1 MKRYPTPILILAL
14 LFTLK
19 ALYLAFFVTPLW
31 DIPDEIGHYS
41 YARDLAEGR
50 GVPVLGRAEIGGD
63 VMAHVSHNPD
73 ARPAANWIAQHP
85 PVYYLLSAVPLK
97 IGMAFTNDPEVLYR
111 LPRLVAAICG
121 GLLLLVL
128 FRTMRTLGLDNY
140 RATVLAACIG
150 FIPMVSHL
158 ASGTNHDMTLFLF
171 SALMV
176 HFLVRFLINHQLR
189 DAYWSAAWM
198 TLAAGIKMTAWV
210 IIPLLIVIIALEFS
224 GPVRHWLKHLSGVT
238 AVMLLIPLAWMLRNL
253 VYFGDPTYTTVTNA
267 IWRMDTPLT
276 ESFYTYIHS
285 QPVID
290 HFILNFY
297 GLLGWIGTGGGK
309 LNWFQVA
316 GAPRAAFSLILF
328 ATGLLIN
335 VSLLITLWQAFR
347 IRTGFFTERVSRPGI
362 VKWLSST
369 PVKAGLLASG
379 LVVAMVGAVTICI
392 GSHPA
397 PHPMGEARILYAALL
412 VFAGMVA
419 LVPLLYVTEPLDR
432 LMLYALVV
440 FLFFTAVMMW
450 QVYGIYLLDGRMRA
464 THGRYFYPVV
474 PFMLVAL
481 AVSVYRLRIPG
492 LLLAVLTAGL
502 AIMELE
508 TFVLQALPFYDSVV
522 R

>member
-1 MKRYPTPILILAL
+1 MKRYTPPILTLAL

-31 DIPDEIGHYS
+31 DVPDEIGHFS

-73 ARPAANWIAQHP
+73 ARPTANWIAQHP

-128 FRTMRTLGLDNY
+128 YRTIRTLGLNNY
-140 RATVLAACIG
+140 CATVLASCIG

-176 HFLVRFLINHQLR
+176 HFLVRFLINHQLS
-189 DAYWSAAWM
+189 DAYWSAVWM

-210 IIPLLIVIIALEFS
+210 VIPPLLVIFALEMN
-224 GPVRHWLKHLSGVT
+224 GPARHWLKHFSGVT
-238 AVMLLIPLAWMLRNL
+238 AVMLLVPLAWMLRNY
-253 VYFGDPTYTTVTNA
+253 VYFGDPTCTAVTNA

-276 ESFYTYIHS
+276 DSFYTYIHS

-309 LNWFQVA
+309 LKWFQVA

-328 ATGLLIN
+328 AAGLLIT

-347 IRTGFFTERVSRPGI
+347 IRTGFFTERVSRHRNSEMAVIETHEGSAFGERPGCSYGGCCYDLHRLPSCCPSHR
-362 VKWLSST
+362 VRAHN
-369 PVKAGLLASG
+369 VC
-379 LVVAMVGAVTICI
+379 GA
-392 GSHPA
+392 A
-397 PHPMGEARILYAALL
+397 
-412 VFAGMVA
+412 
-419 LVPLLYVTEPLDR
+419 
-432 LMLYALVV
+432 
-440 FLFFTAVMMW
+440 
-450 QVYGIYLLDGRMRA
+450 
-464 THGRYFYPVV
+464 
-474 PFMLVAL
+474 
-481 AVSVYRLRIPG
+481 RLRWYG
-492 LLLAVLTAGL
+492 R
-502 AIMELE
+502 
-508 TFVLQALPFYDSVV
+508 V
-522 R
+522 RPVDLRD